1 MSPLVM
7 LLSAWGVLTAILI
20 ILLIYRSTLTM
31 QEDDQLFLDEA
42 ESHME
47 QEQAEILSKVNK
59 ITPFIRTLGAV
70 SGAMI
75 LVIAG
80 MAVYQGLNNTA
91 PLITTRPESSSSKKR
106 SSGQSVRKSECLSD
120 TGRHSSF
127 MVQSGS
133 VLRPIQGAS

>member
-7 LLSAWGVLTAILI
+7 LLIAWGALTAVLI

-59 ITPFIRTLGAV
+59 ITPFIKALGAV
-70 SGAMI
+70 SGVMI
-75 LVIAG
+75 LLIAG
-80 MAVYQGLNNTA
+80 IFVYQGLNNTA
-91 PLITTRPESSSSKKR
+91 P
-106 SSGQSVRKSECLSD
+106 
-120 TGRHSSF
+120 
-127 MVQSGS
+127 
-133 VLRPIQGAS
+133 